1 MPSSPLTSSSTRCS
15 RLRTFRRITPCPSL
29 RPAYPALG
37 THLFGPIIR
46 PKTDQATAVDL
57 EHLQELARFIVECHS
72 QAIAITNADSDAV
85 IVVEIDTT

>member
-1 MPSSPLTSSSTRCS
+1 
-15 RLRTFRRITPCPSL
+15 
-29 RPAYPALG
+29 
-37 THLFGPIIR
+37 LFGPIIR